1 MSDKDKIL
9 KFSIQQSNLDK
20 NIKSLIDLGIH
31 NSPNVIE
38 KTLDEYENAL
48 KPIQTYMHMLIDH
61 MRVKLITKIMSEI
74 GTDVNYLKNLETRN
88 KEKFATEEKKFNEA
102 LASTHN
108 VKKSMFGSLPKK
120 NESLGNVVFE
130 TMTHNN
136 KTPIFYFSEII
147 NLVERDNAIS
157 IAHTAIK
164 EIELKY
170 YINDNKPQMTTAK
183 QIFSKLP
190 SLLNIATQIQTQSSG
205 NETYKA
211 DIDAIVKNLTD
222 YQARLNTLNSIFK
235 QKYAE
240 YNKAHGELSNNQ
252 TIKTAIINY
261 NKLVDDLNAS
271 VETMEETVRKNTRT
285 YKDAY
290 IECCVKTKTGG
301 KPKTSR
307 KYRRKRTIRR
317 RKSNRK

>member
-1 MSDKDKIL
+1 MSDKIL
-9 KFSIQQSNLDK
+9 KFAINPNNLDQ

-61 MRVKLITKIMSEI
+61 MSDGLIKKIMSKI
-74 GTDVNYLKNLETRN
+74 GTDVNDLKALETRN
-88 KEKFATEEKKFNEA
+88 NTKFATEEKKFNEA
-102 LASTHN
+102 LASTLN

-147 NLVERDNAIS
+147 NLYPKTSEIYMPYP
-157 IAHTAIK
+157 AIK
-164 EIELKY
+164 EIESKY

-190 SLLNIATQIQTQSSG
+190 SLLDSATKIQTQSSG
-205 NETYKA
+205 DEKNKTH
-211 DIDAIVKNLTD
+211 INAIVKNLTD

-240 YNKAHGELSNNQ
+240 YRKAHDELSNNK
-252 TIKTAIINY
+252 TILKAINDY
-261 NKLVDDLNAS
+261 NKSVNDLNAS

-290 IECCVKTKTGG
+290 TECCVKKGG
-301 KPKTSR
+301 KPKTNKTSR